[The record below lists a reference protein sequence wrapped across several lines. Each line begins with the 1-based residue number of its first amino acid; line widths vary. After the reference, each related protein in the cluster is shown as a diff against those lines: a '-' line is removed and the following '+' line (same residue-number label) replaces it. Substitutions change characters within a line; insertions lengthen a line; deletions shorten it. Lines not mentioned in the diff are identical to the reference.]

1 MLPTHNP
8 KVSEQINNAHEHPLK
23 DALLLTLGAL
33 GILVAISFLIGW
45 SAAWVAPLIPYE
57 WEPNISIGQAIK
69 NNEAIKLSEEDACI
83 ESSLQALTDSLIQF
97 SNDQRPVQVYW
108 LPQMS
113 EANAFATSGGN
124 IHITAGLL
132 QAVDNENALSMVLA
146 HEYAHIELRHP
157 LTMMI
162 QQAGNLLLAFF
173 SGLGESL
180 IGLQQNTSWLT
191 TLSFSRDMERE
202 ADQLALSLLTS
213 KYGHTGGSEGFFEKM
228 LNVTKESKLT
238 GLLSTHPGLDERI
251 ETIKNQAN
259 IEANLTPLSGC
270 LKHSES
276 FE

>member
-1 MLPTHNP
+1 MLPNHNP

-23 DALLLTLGAL
+23 DALILALGAL
-33 GILVAISFLIGW
+33 GILVAASFLIGW
-45 SAAWVAPLIPYE
+45 SAAWIAPLIPYE

-69 NNEAIKLSEEDACI
+69 SNEAIKQSEEDTCI
-83 ESSLQALTDSLIQF
+83 ESSLQALTDSLIQY

-132 QAVDNENALSMVLA
+132 NAVENENALAMVLA
-146 HEYAHIELRHP
+146 HEYAHVELRHP

-162 QQAGNLLLAFF
+162 QQIGNVLLTYF
-173 SGLGESL
+173 SGLGESSF
-180 IGLQQNTSWLT
+180 GLQQNTSLLT
-191 TLSFSRDMERE
+191 ILSFSREMERE
-202 ADQLALSLLTS
+202 ADQLALELLTQ

-228 LNVTKESKLT
+228 LSVTKESKLT

-251 ETIKNQAN
+251 ETIKSQAD
-259 IEANLTPLSGC
+259 IDANLTPLSGC
-270 LKHSES
+270 LKPSE
-276 FE
+276 